1 MYSTGHTCHIG
12 PATHAGALPSNF
24 HSGFFCS
31 RRSLTSRRPARPPMR
46 PSAGRASSSC
56 RARGSH
62 DPSLMKRRKLDLKAA
77 FESSSSHFSFNHSN
91 QAPSSE

>member
-62 DPSLMKRRKLDLKAA
+62 DPSLMKRRKLDLKAVHHILVSITQTRRLHQ
-77 FESSSSHFSFNHSN
+77 SSTW
-91 QAPSSE
+91 